1 MLTLY
6 AAADQLAQDIIANNL
21 MALMKAFTPKGMTK
35 ALAVQSQ
42 TGGAED
48 ATSYELDER
57 GDNVVHITFRA
68 PDGDGTI
75 VTHWVE
81 KGGSWKV
88 DDMQSIEAA
97 AGEV

>member
-1 MLTLY
+1 MPTLQ
-6 AAADQLAQDIIANNL
+6 AAADQLARDIIANNL
-21 MALMKAFTPKGMTK
+21 MALMKVFTPKGMTK
-35 ALAVQSQ
+35 ALAVQAQ

-48 ATSYELDER
+48 ATGYEIDER

-88 DDMQSIEAA
+88 DDMHTTETAPGAS
-97 AGEV
+97 